1 MEVKLRREKDFALM
15 DKAEV
20 FDRVVGIVKKEKEIK

>member
-1 MEVKLRREKDFALM
+1 LRREKDFTLM

-20 FDRVVGIVKKEKEIK
+20 FDRVVEIVKKEKEIK